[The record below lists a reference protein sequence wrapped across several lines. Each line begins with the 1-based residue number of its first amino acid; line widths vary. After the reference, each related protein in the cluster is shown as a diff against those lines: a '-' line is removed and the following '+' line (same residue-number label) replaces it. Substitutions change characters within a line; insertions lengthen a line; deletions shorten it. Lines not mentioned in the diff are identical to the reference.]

1 MWKPGHLQSKHCCIY
16 YCCIFVQF
24 TGLFQIVMNLEII
37 FWNKHS
43 ILSTCDKTNN
53 TQNTA
58 AFVQFKKRRFLQ
70 NKRLFTVNIIVKE
83 GNTLGGCFLDRLD
96 RFYGRIFL
104 HCHRTTSHL
113 SKDRNYLPY
122 LIHGYMTLGGRMTL
136 EWPPFM
142 YSDIFL
148 VIFAG
153 NFRQQRPQKS
163 L

>member
-1 MWKPGHLQSKHCCIY
+1 MYLLLLHFCTIYRTVSNSDELRNNILKQALNSQHMWQNKQHPKH
-16 YCCIFVQF
+16 F
-24 TGLFQIVMNLEII
+24 
-37 FWNKHS
+37 
-43 ILSTCDKTNN
+43 
-53 TQNTA
+53 A
-58 AFVQFKKRRFLQ
+58 AFVQFKKRQFLQ